1 MYLTDKIENLISTLK
16 NQPCL
21 KDVQI
26 IKAYPFVNKPTNLE
40 KIVITVSPSGLNADN
55 ISVGQNCY
63 FGSYMIDFDVFSPQ
77 ELGSPIA
84 SSTIESVIL
93 SLRKFNPSAIKVEP
107 ISINSNVKCYTAK
120 CTLTFSGE
128 IDFGGDNYGT

>member
-1 MYLTDKIENLISTLK
+1 MYLADKIDSLILTLK
-16 NQPCL
+16 NQTCFN
-21 KDVQI
+21 DVKI

-55 ISVGQNCY
+55 ISVGQNYY

-77 ELGSPIA
+77 ELGSPVVA
-84 SSTIESVIL
+84 STIESIIL
-93 SLRKFNPSAIKVEP
+93 TLRKFNPSAIKVEP

-120 CTLTFSGE
+120 CTLSFNGE
-128 IDFGGDNYGT
+128 IDFGGDNYGN